1 MVFPPNP
8 HAEPDFPQSKPP
20 KSSPLKHPPVSQF
33 NSPYYPP
40 APQKA
45 LLKPTFHPPS
55 SYKPLNLSRPTPG
68 TKTTS
73 QPPRLKNNPETSIPT
88 PPLHHDPTTSSPLSF
103 PPNHSHLPHNNKS
116 PLTTT
121 VAPASGM
128 HVERVGVG
136 EEDKGGK
143 MT

>member
-1 MVFPPNP
+1 MLNRISSVEAPQIIPFKTSTRLSIQLSIFTP
-8 HAEPDFPQSKPP
+8 H
-20 KSSPLKHPPVSQF
+20 
-33 NSPYYPP
+33 
-40 APQKA
+40 PQKA
-45 LLKPTFHPPS
+45 LFKPTHLTFRF

-116 PLTTT
+116 PLPTTT
-121 VAPASGM
+121 IATASRM

-136 EEDKGGK
+136 VEGVEEDKGGR
-143 MT
+143 